1 MNLNMLHYYF
11 CLVELKNNAN
21 IWSIKIKNDGAFVNN
36 ESLVRKLDND
46 FNIDATFDNESDNL
60 NLAYTEYCQKIL
72 SQCDDE
78 RWEIDN
84 SVYLSNF
91 DFSKIHIYKDI
102 ETNIEKIIDSD
113 FFKNLMDLENDI
125 DSSTNEIN
133 EANIDS
139 KIDVFEQYKI
149 LDSDSSQEIAVQNAI
164 RGKSFVLQGPP
175 GTGKSQTITNI
186 ITELI
191 SRNKKILF
199 VAEKN
204 ALLCKLFI
212 II

>member
-1 MNLNMLHYYF
+1 MILTVAQM
-11 CLVELKNNAN
+11 
-21 IWSIKIKNDGAFVNN
+21 
-36 ESLVRKLDND
+36 KL
-46 FNIDATFDNESDNL
+46 
-60 NLAYTEYCQKIL
+60 
-72 SQCDDE
+72 
-78 RWEIDN
+78 
-84 SVYLSNF
+84 
-91 DFSKIHIYKDI
+91 
-102 ETNIEKIIDSD
+102 
-113 FFKNLMDLENDI
+113 M
-125 DSSTNEIN
+125 

-199 VAEKN
+199 VAEKKCSFAICN
-204 ALLCKLFI
+204 LLVY
-212 II
+212 